1 MLYLDYTTIGR
12 MMKCRYSLRLFSWPR
27 VSCKNNSVRFSF
39 YLVKLLVNLKM
50 AILEFSRPEKA
61 DSGLFVC
68 TMFCV
73 EIYTNMKHNEDG
85 HCRGLTA

>member
-1 MLYLDYTTIGR
+1 MIE
-12 MMKCRYSLRLFSWPR
+12 CCYSLRLFSWPQ
-27 VSCKNNSVRFSF
+27 VSCENNSVRFSF

-61 DSGLFVC
+61 DFGLHVC

-73 EIYTNMKHNEDG
+73 EIYTNMKHNEVG
-85 HCRGLTA
+85 HCRVLTA